1 MASKRF
7 KTLLERQKKTP
18 LMKFCEIRNR
28 PADDHEHLE
37 QIHELMDK
45 VKNLEIERDQAR
57 ELVRASKMVDLQN
70 KKK

>member
-1 MASKRF
+1 
-7 KTLLERQKKTP
+7 
-18 LMKFCEIRNR
+18 
-28 PADDHEHLE
+28 
-37 QIHELMDK
+37 MDK